1 MTSGKLSKFF
11 PQRKWR
17 WIMGKREGKAC
28 ESEAQAEYNCSQSET
43 PEVDIL
49 TDAPESLQALLAQQ
63 TALAEEYLA
72 SLQRLQADFE
82 NFRRRTRQER
92 EELLKYGA
100 EGLIC
105 NLLPVLDNLERA
117 LNATGAETSLQKG
130 VEMIFQQFKETLAG
144 QGLEPICAIGSEFDP
159 TKHQAVMQVP
169 SSEHPENHVVEEFQK
184 GYLLKDKVIRPAMV
198 KVAVPE

>member
-1 MTSGKLSKFF
+1 M
-11 PQRKWR
+11 RKD
-17 WIMGKREGKAC
+17 KGKAC
-28 ESEAQAEYNCSQSET
+28 ESEAQAEYNCSRPETSDPET
-43 PEVDIL
+43 PV
-49 TDAPESLQALLAQQ
+49 TDTPTGVTTEEANQAEEAPEAVEAQLAQQ
-63 TALAEEYLA
+63 TALAEEYL
-72 SLQRLQADFE
+72 SRLQRLQADFE
-82 NFRRRTRQER
+82 NFRRRTRQEK

-117 LNATGAETSLQKG
+117 LTASGDEASLQKG
-130 VEMIFQQFKETLAG
+130 VEMIFQQLKETLAG
-144 QGLEPICAIGSEFDP
+144 QGLEAICAVGTEFDP

-169 SSEHPENHVVEEFQK
+169 SAEHPDNHVVEEFQK